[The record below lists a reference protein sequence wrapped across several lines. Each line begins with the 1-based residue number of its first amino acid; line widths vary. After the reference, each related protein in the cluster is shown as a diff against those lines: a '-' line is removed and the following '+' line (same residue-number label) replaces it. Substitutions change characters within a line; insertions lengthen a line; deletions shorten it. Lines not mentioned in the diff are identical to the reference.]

1 MKGMIIMIGGQ
12 WLKVPC
18 KAFTDSRL
26 TRGDI
31 AVLAYIC
38 DRLKERTASISLS
51 DVAEAC
57 ELSKRTAIR
66 AVDKLCECAYLRA
79 DKRAG
84 KPTLYTQLCIPA
96 KSAQKRTERPQE
108 QDKQIDTSKYAEIA
122 RAHANAVLNDA
133 MTKEA

>member
-26 TRGDI
+26 SRGDI

-38 DRLKERTASISLS
+38 DRLKEHTASISLS

-66 AVDKLCECAYLRA
+66 AVDKLCECNYLRA

-84 KPTLYTQLCIPA
+84 KPTLYTQLCIPS
-96 KSAQKRTERPQE
+96 KSTQKRPERTQE
-108 QDKQIDTSKYAEIA
+108 RGSYMDTSKYDFVINNFPEEEEQA
-122 RAHANAVLNDA
+122 
-133 MTKEA
+133 